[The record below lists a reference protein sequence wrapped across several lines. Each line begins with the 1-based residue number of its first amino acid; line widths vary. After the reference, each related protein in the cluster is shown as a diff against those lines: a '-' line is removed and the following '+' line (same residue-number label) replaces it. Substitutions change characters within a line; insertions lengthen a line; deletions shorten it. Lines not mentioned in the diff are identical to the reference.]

1 MSASG
6 SPFADHFSTQA
17 EGYARH
23 RPGYP
28 RALFDALL
36 AVTPGRHRAWDCGC
50 GNGQVARDLA
60 PHFTQVLASDPS
72 AAQLAA
78 RPANG
83 GVAFLQA
90 AATPAPLATASC
102 DLITVGQA
110 LHWFP
115 HEAFYTEARRVLRPG
130 GVLAAWC
137 YSLLRI
143 TPRIDAV
150 IDRFY
155 RERLGRW
162 WPAERALVDSGY
174 RDIPFPFDTLP
185 MPRLAIE
192 VEWDLE
198 QLGGYL
204 ATWSA
209 YQRCRR
215 ETGLDPLP
223 GLLGQLAGA
232 WGDPARKHRVRWPL
246 HLRVGRA

>member
-1 MSASG
+1 MAAAS
-6 SPFADHFSTQA
+6 FADHFSAQA

-28 RALFDALL
+28 PALFDALL

-50 GNGQVARDLA
+50 GNGQVARGLA
-60 PHFTQVLASDPS
+60 PHFDEVLASDPS

-78 RPANG
+78 RDAAH
-83 GVAFLQA
+83 GVRYLQA
-90 AATPAPLATASC
+90 AAAPAPLATASC
-102 DLITVGQA
+102 DLVTVGQA

-115 HEAFYTEARRVLRPG
+115 LDAFFAEVRRVLRPG

-143 TPRIDAV
+143 EPRVDALL
-150 IDRFY
+150 DRFY
-155 RERLGRW
+155 RERLGPW
-162 WPAERALVDSGY
+162 WPAERGLVDSGY
-174 RDIPFPFDTLP
+174 RDLDFPFAPLP
-185 MPRLAIE
+185 TPELAIE
-192 VEWDLE
+192 VAWDLD

-209 YQRCRR
+209 YQRCRD

-223 GLLGQLAGA
+223 GLLGQLAGP
-232 WGDPARKHRVRWPL
+232 WGDPGQKRRVRWPL
-246 HLRVGRA
+246 HLRVGHA

>member
-1 MSASG
+1 MNPSG

-28 RALFDALL
+28 GALFDALL
-36 AVTPGRHRAWDCGC
+36 AVIPGRQRAWDCGC

-60 PHFTQVLASDPS
+60 AHFDEVLASDPS

-78 RPANG
+78 RQPSS
-83 GVAFLQA
+83 GVTYLQA

-102 DLITVGQA
+102 DLVTVGQA

-115 HEAFYTEARRVLRPG
+115 RDAFYAEARRVLRPG

-143 TPRIDAV
+143 APRIDAL

-155 RERLGRW
+155 RERLGPW
-162 WPAERALVDSGY
+162 WPAERALVDTGY
-174 RDIPFPFDTLP
+174 RDLEFPFRAQP
-185 MPRLAIE
+185 MPALAIE

-209 YQRCRR
+209 YQRCRH

-223 GLLGQLAGA
+223 GLLGQLAIP
-232 WGDPARKHRVRWPL
+232 WGEPTRKRRVRWPL